1 MPTKTW
7 ERRID
12 TTSGWIGRAF
22 FFVAVASCSI
32 VALSTIWGWIVNDP
46 IDVDNPARK
55 QINRTELVGNFAR
68 QCVEK
73 ALTVTADQRASLQ
86 TCWAN
91 QDQQQ
96 PLPKNPGA
104 IISSPGVAAVTLED
118 DLGYAQQ
125 WSVIV
130 SVSERPYLA
139 APATEQCYRIP
150 VLYSSYGLQATS
162 RLGKSDCAGAGATLP
177 LGYSATLSPKSPVF
191 HTLTG
196 FFDSYLTNSGGL
208 DRYITDKSGLVAVP
222 DYLSD
227 SDAKGRGP
235 RIHKLQST
243 RAVPDDAMPA
253 GGTTIHVF
261 ATVDSVTRQYSPRR
275 EDYALS
281 LTVVNGRWMV
291 AGIDYAPQL
300 ATGAE
305 LTPVV
310 PTPTK
315 GQS

>member
-7 ERRID
+7 QRRID
-12 TTSGWIGRAF
+12 TTGGWIGRAF
-22 FFVAVASCSI
+22 FIAAVASCSI
-32 VALSTIWGWIVNDP
+32 VALSTIWGWIFDHP
-46 IDVDNPARK
+46 IDVHGPARK
-55 QINRTELVGNFAR
+55 EVNRTELVGNFAR

-73 ALTVTADQRASLQ
+73 ALTVTNTQRASLQ
-86 TCWAN
+86 SCWAN

-96 PLPKNPGA
+96 PLPTNPGA
-104 IISSPGVAAVTLED
+104 VISSPGVAAVTLED

-130 SVSERPYLA
+130 SVSERPYAA
-139 APATEQCYRIP
+139 APAAEKCYRIP

-162 RLGKSDCAGAGATLP
+162 RPGKADCAGAGATLP
-177 LGYSATLSPKSPVF
+177 LGYPTTLSNRSPVF

-196 FFDSYLTNSGGL
+196 FFESYLTNTGGL
-208 DRYITDKSGLVAVP
+208 DRYITEKSGLVAVP
-222 DYLSD
+222 DYRSARD
-227 SDAKGRGP
+227 GGPAP
-235 RIHKLQST
+235 RIVKLQST

-253 GGTTIHVF
+253 DGTTIHVF
-261 ATVDSVTRQYSPRR
+261 ATVDSVTRQFSPRR

-281 LTVVNGRWMV
+281 LTVISGRWMV

-300 ATGAE
+300 ASQAE

-310 PTPTK
+310 PAPTK